1 MDTLL
6 VLCTG
11 NLCRSPMAAAVLTR
25 ALPALHVIS
34 AGFRVRPFE
43 CADPLAIRIMR
54 ERGYDLGAHRTQQ
67 LSSWMVR
74 TANLV
79 LVMEANQRR
88 AVESLHPGCKGKVFL
103 LADTQGLDVPD
114 PYGHGE
120 AAFRQALQL
129 IEAGAVS
136 WIDRLTRLTSK
147 PQSKDVA

>member
-11 NLCRSPMAAAVLTR
+11 NLCRSPMAAAVLER
-25 ALPALHVIS
+25 ALPGLNVMS

-43 CADPLAIRIMR
+43 GADPLAVRLMR

-74 TANLV
+74 AANLV
-79 LVMEANQRR
+79 LVMEAGQRR
-88 AVESLHPGCKGKVFL
+88 VVESSYPGSRGKVFR

-114 PYGHGE
+114 PYGRGE

-136 WIDRLTRLTSK
+136 WIERLTRLTSK
-147 PQSKDVA
+147 PLSKGVA